1 MELSYSFLLIMNFIF
16 VLIFFLITVYYLFKL
31 LNKFI
36 KYLYTSFDDEEYE
49 NRNNTL
55 NDNADDNIL
64 SSDYSSEYSSD
75 YTDSEY
81 SEENVPRNEIN
92 QREFKPDADTDD
104 ENYTYELHD
113 II

>member
-55 NDNADDNIL
+55 NDNTD
-64 SSDYSSEYSSD
+64 DYSSEYSSD
-75 YTDSEY
+75 YTESEY
-81 SEENVPRNEIN
+81 SEENIARNEIN